1 MSCSVFV
8 RAHAGAAYPAAQ
20 SLTLSFGFRVA
31 FRDASRASAR
41 YGESTRYR
49 NVVSENVIK
58 FLMASYYH
66 AYYVVFRLPS
76 RYYVTNK
83 SVSAH
88 VNPTAVSATCTSAGA
103 AWGAAREPFAAESFR
118 CAKAAAFRA
127 GSKGA

>member
-1 MSCSVFV
+1 M
-8 RAHAGAAYPAAQ
+8 R
-20 SLTLSFGFRVA
+20 
-31 FRDASRASAR
+31 
-41 YGESTRYR
+41 
-49 NVVSENVIK
+49 ENVFK
-58 FLMASYYH
+58 ASTYVSCLR
-66 AYYVVFRLPS
+66 YYVVFRLPS